1 MYSALDI
8 VIFNGNFN
16 DLAKKKNTVAGN
28 REYKGTDGI
37 NSIQLSLKITEKEL
51 ICEFKNQK

>member
-1 MYSALDI
+1 MET
-8 VIFNGNFN
+8 N
-16 DLAKKKNTVAGN
+16 DLAKKNTVAGN
-28 REYKGTDGI
+28 REYKGTDSI

>member
-16 DLAKKKNTVAGN
+16 DLAKKITVAGN
-28 REYKGTDGI
+28 REYKGTDSI
-37 NSIQLSLKITEKEL
+37 NSIQYVSEDFRREDYL
-51 ICEFKNQK
+51 

>member
-1 MYSALDI
+1 MET
-8 VIFNGNFN
+8 N
-16 DLAKKKNTVAGN
+16 DLAKKNTVAGN